1 MVKIQPTEDISD
13 LPLIQPEMWGT
24 KTTDRVPSMKR
35 TVLKIFSKS
44 GRGSAMFGK
53 GTRGG
58 NPARGRRAAATRNR
72 GLTARRVIVKARVIK
87 NSPNGRKVAGL
98 HMKYIQRDGVGKDEE
113 KGGLFGKERQEISAD
128 DLTKTITGEKH
139 QFRFIVSPED
149 GHDIDLEKFSKDLM
163 KQAEIDTGQKLIW
176 GAVSHYNTDNPHVHI
191 VVRGIDESGDQ
202 VWLDREYISRGLR
215 NRASEIVTRE
225 LGCRT
230 EIEIDQAL
238 TNEITQERYTS
249 LDRQLDHRMIDNQ
262 VIFADYDMNDPGRF
276 ADSRLM
282 SRVEKLKE
290 IGLVKDLR
298 PRKFEFVEGWQN
310 KLKAMGQRGDI
321 IKTIHAELG
330 RNDTGNYHIHFQNDD
345 INIEGVVSRKGL
357 ADELSDRQ
365 FMIVENERGEI
376 HYLEADHKTQNAISE
391 LQEGAIVK
399 LETEKESWLKPS
411 DKTIADIAR
420 GNDNIYSTDIHQ
432 KAIGSEHIKIRGKEV
447 KTKAFIDAH
456 KRRIQRLCRFG
467 LAQDLGNG
475 QFLINDDIEKQLGDR
490 DKTHPVKNLKIIEN
504 SKLKLHQMVKYKGC
518 TWLDRHT
525 ANLEDG
531 TKSHLGFGS
540 DVAKQARV
548 RARFVKQLGIDPADP
563 ARAKKLELIERKN
576 VIHQEAQKTGLRH
589 VKIEPGQT
597 ISGELKAVSET
608 PGGKKYVRIDN
619 ARSQEFSLVPWRK
632 DFEKLMGSKQVQ
644 LSMDMNKRIKMI
656 QISRGIS
663 R

>member
-1 MVKIQPTEDISD
+1 MVKIQPTDDISD
-13 LPLIQPEMWGT
+13 LPLIQPEMWGSR
-24 KTTDRVPSMKR
+24 TTDRVPSMKR
-35 TVLKIFSKS
+35 AVMKMLSKS

-72 GLTARRVIVKARVIK
+72 GLSARRVIVKARVIK
-87 NSPNGRKVAGL
+87 NSPSGRKVAGL
-98 HMKYIQRDGVGKDEE
+98 HIKYIQRDGVGKDEE
-113 KGGLFGKERQEISAD
+113 KGRLFSKKGQEILAD

-139 QFRFIVSPED
+139 QFRFIISPED
-149 GHDIDLEKFSKDLM
+149 GHDIDLEKFTKDLM
-163 KQAEIDTGQKLIW
+163 NQAEIDTGQKLIW
-176 GAVSHYNTDNPHVHI
+176 GAASHYNTDNPHIHI
-191 VVRGIDESGDQ
+191 VVRGIDEFGDQ

-215 NRASEIVTRE
+215 NRASEIITRE

-238 TNEITQERYTS
+238 TNEITKERYTV
-249 LDRQLDHRMIDNQ
+249 LDRQLDHRTINNQ

-276 ADSRLM
+276 TDSRLM

-290 IGLVKDLR
+290 VGLVKDLA
-298 PRKFEFVEGWQN
+298 PRKFEFVEGWQY

-321 IKTIHAELG
+321 IKNIHAELG
-330 RNDTGNYHIHFQNDD
+330 RSDTGNYHVHGKNDD
-345 INIEGVVSRKGL
+345 FKIEGIVSRKGL

-376 HYLEADHKTQNAISE
+376 HYLEADNKTQDTISE
-391 LQEGAIVK
+391 IQEGVIVK

-411 DKTIADIAR
+411 DKTIADVAR
-420 GNDNIYSTDIHQ
+420 GNDNIYSPDIHE
-432 KAIGSEHIKIRGKEV
+432 KAIGSEYIKIRGKKVE
-447 KTKAFIDAH
+447 TQAFIDAH
-456 KRRIQRLCRFG
+456 KRRVQRLCRFG

-475 QFLINDDIEKQLGDR
+475 QFLINDVEKQLTDR
-490 DKTHPVKNLKIIEN
+490 DKSHPVKKLKIIEN
-504 SKLKLHQMVKYKGC
+504 SKLKLDQMVKYKGC

-531 TKSHLGFGS
+531 TKAHLGFGS

-548 RARFVKQLGIDPADP
+548 RARFVKHLGIDPADP
-563 ARAKKLELIERKN
+563 ARVKKLELIERKH

-589 VKIEPGQT
+589 VYIEPGQK

-608 PGGKKYVRIDN
+608 PSGKKYLRIDN
-619 ARSQEFSLVPWRK
+619 AQSQEFSLVPWRK
-632 DFEKLMGSKQVQ
+632 DFEKLVGSKQVQ
-644 LSMDMNKRIKMI
+644 LSMGMNKRIKMI